1 VLRILQ
7 DLENSGIQV
16 QWTTNNHTTG
26 LGSKEQWLH
35 EVCRTIS
42 LKHDQASCHQ
52 TQSDPEVDSSG
63 VNVVEDYFEQFLKKL
78 NHFLFLFSES
88 ELRQSFD
95 PKVHT
100 PDEDFP
106 VHIYLVLALGAKY
119 SGFQAEKLCNK
130 WYMKARLR
138 LLHDDLQDDLEMM
151 RLLTMLCIF
160 KVSDNVD
167 YSSSSHFLGT
177 YSYEDSLCNTP
188 RLTES

>member
-1 VLRILQ
+1 MLRILQ
-7 DLENSGIQV
+7 DLEDSGIQV
-16 QWTTNNHTTG
+16 QWTTNPHANG

-42 LKHDQASCHQ
+42 CKHDLASCHQ
-52 TQSDPEVDSSG
+52 THPDPEVDSSG
-63 VNVVEDYFEQFLKKL
+63 VNVVEVYFEQFLKKL

-95 PKVHT
+95 PTDHT

-106 VHIYLVLALGAKY
+106 IHIYLVLALGAKY
-119 SGFQAEKLCNK
+119 SGFQAENLCNE

-151 RLLTMLCIF
+151 RLLTLLCIF
-160 KVSDNVD
+160 KVNDNID
-167 YSSSSHFLGT
+167 AANHFLST
-177 YSYEDSLCNTP
+177 NSHENSH
-188 RLTES
+188 

>member
-1 VLRILQ
+1 
-7 DLENSGIQV
+7 
-16 QWTTNNHTTG
+16 
-26 LGSKEQWLH
+26 
-35 EVCRTIS
+35 
-42 LKHDQASCHQ
+42 
-52 TQSDPEVDSSG
+52 
-63 VNVVEDYFEQFLKKL
+63 LKKL

-88 ELRQSFD
+88 QLRQSFD

-119 SGFQAEKLCNK
+119 SGFQAEKLYNQ

-138 LLHDDLQDDLEMM
+138 LLQDDLQDDLEMM

-177 YSYEDSLCNTP
+177 NFYGNSHWQHSSAY
-188 RLTES
+188 